1 MKTIFNDFVHLSWQR
16 LGSFLRVVFRYLWI
30 AVVWL
35 FRHVKLGIKEFT
47 KQIKRLIT
55 FVVPLIKM
63 GKEKLQTWYKESP
76 QIEYLRKSKVEFYV
90 RIEKWLIRFFHL
102 EHLELDRA
110 GISHV
115 KLGKPNELSF
125 VILKAITAL
134 FVALFIWA
142 ALADVDDISHAEGRV
157 IPSAK
162 MQVIQNME
170 GGIVQSIE
178 VRTGDRVDAGDLL
191 VTLSPTQFASEF
203 DSRNEQ
209 MMSLMAKSIRLLA
222 EIDDKE
228 LIFPE
233 ELKVKGG
240 EFITLE
246 IGEHSNRR
254 LKQKAELAVYE
265 NQLKNSLS
273 ELEIVTRLV
282 ERGLEPRLE
291 LIRNQSRA
299 AEARAK
305 LESQKRQYKAEAS
318 AELAKTMADLSPLQ
332 KSLPAIEDKFD
343 RTLVRAPVNGVV
355 NRVLVT
361 TTGGI
366 VKPGEP
372 IVEIVPS
379 DDLLVVEAKIN
390 PKDIGFVKLGQKAKI
405 KLTAY
410 DYSIFGGIE
419 GQIVNISA
427 DAVSSEER
435 GQQQYYYLA
444 RVETSSSM
452 INSLGK
458 KLPIIA
464 GMQAQVDVITGHKTV
479 LRYLLKPI
487 IGVKENAFRE
497 R

>member
-1 MKTIFNDFVHLSWQR
+1 M
-16 LGSFLRVVFRYLWI
+16 
-30 AVVWL
+30 
-35 FRHVKLGIKEFT
+35 
-47 KQIKRLIT
+47 
-55 FVVPLIKM
+55 
-63 GKEKLQTWYKESP
+63 
-76 QIEYLRKSKVEFYV
+76 
-90 RIEKWLIRFFHL
+90 
-102 EHLELDRA
+102 
-110 GISHV
+110 
-115 KLGKPNELSF
+115 
-125 VILKAITAL
+125 
-134 FVALFIWA
+134 
-142 ALADVDDISHAEGRV
+142 
-157 IPSAK
+157 
-162 MQVIQNME
+162 
-170 GGIVQSIE
+170 
-178 VRTGDRVDAGDLL
+178 
-191 VTLSPTQFASEF
+191 
-203 DSRNEQ
+203 
-209 MMSLMAKSIRLLA
+209 
-222 EIDDKE
+222 
-228 LIFPE
+228 
-233 ELKVKGG
+233 
-240 EFITLE
+240 
-246 IGEHSNRR
+246 
-254 LKQKAELAVYE
+254 YE

-299 AEARAK
+299 AEARTK

-343 RTLVRAPVNGVV
+343 RTMVRAPVNGVV

-390 PKDIGFVKLGQKAKI
+390 PKDIGFVKLGQKAKV

>member
-1 MKTIFNDFVHLSWQR
+1 
-16 LGSFLRVVFRYLWI
+16 
-30 AVVWL
+30 
-35 FRHVKLGIKEFT
+35 
-47 KQIKRLIT
+47 
-55 FVVPLIKM
+55 
-63 GKEKLQTWYKESP
+63 
-76 QIEYLRKSKVEFYV
+76 
-90 RIEKWLIRFFHL
+90 
-102 EHLELDRA
+102 
-110 GISHV
+110 
-115 KLGKPNELSF
+115 
-125 VILKAITAL
+125 
-134 FVALFIWA
+134 
-142 ALADVDDISHAEGRV
+142 
-157 IPSAK
+157 
-162 MQVIQNME
+162 
-170 GGIVQSIE
+170 
-178 VRTGDRVDAGDLL
+178 
-191 VTLSPTQFASEF
+191 
-203 DSRNEQ
+203 
-209 MMSLMAKSIRLLA
+209 
-222 EIDDKE
+222 
-228 LIFPE
+228 
-233 ELKVKGG
+233 
-240 EFITLE
+240 
-246 IGEHSNRR
+246 
-254 LKQKAELAVYE
+254 
-265 NQLKNSLS
+265 
-273 ELEIVTRLV
+273 
-282 ERGLEPRLE
+282 
-291 LIRNQSRA
+291 
-299 AEARAK
+299 
-305 LESQKRQYKAEAS
+305 
-318 AELAKTMADLSPLQ
+318 MADLSPLQ

>member
-1 MKTIFNDFVHLSWQR
+1 MKSIFNHFIRTCWQR
-16 LGSFLRVVFRYLWI
+16 FSSLLGAVFRYLWI
-30 AVVWL
+30 AIVWL
-35 FRHVKLGIKEFT
+35 YRHVKLGIKELT

-55 FVVPLIKM
+55 FVVPSIKM
-63 GKEKLQTWYKESP
+63 GKEKLDTWYKESP
-76 QIEYLRKSKVEFYV
+76 EIEHLRKSKVEFYV
-90 RIEKWLIRFFHL
+90 RIEKWLIHFFHL
-102 EHLELDRA
+102 EHLELDKA

-115 KLGKPNELSF
+115 KLGKPNELSY

-162 MQVIQNME
+162 MQVVQNME

-178 VRTGDRVDAGDLL
+178 VHQGDRVDAGDLL

-203 DSRNEQ
+203 DSRNQQ
-209 MMSLMAKSIRLLA
+209 MMSLMAKSIRLHA

-233 ELKVKGG
+233 ELKAKGG

-246 IGEHSNRR
+246 IGEYSNRR

-299 AEARAK
+299 AEARTK

-343 RTLVRAPVNGVV
+343 RTMVRAPVNGVV

-390 PKDIGFVKLGQKAKI
+390 PKDIGFVKLGQKAKV

>member
-1 MKTIFNDFVHLSWQR
+1 
-16 LGSFLRVVFRYLWI
+16 
-30 AVVWL
+30 
-35 FRHVKLGIKEFT
+35 
-47 KQIKRLIT
+47 
-55 FVVPLIKM
+55 
-63 GKEKLQTWYKESP
+63 
-76 QIEYLRKSKVEFYV
+76 
-90 RIEKWLIRFFHL
+90 
-102 EHLELDRA
+102 
-110 GISHV
+110 
-115 KLGKPNELSF
+115 
-125 VILKAITAL
+125 
-134 FVALFIWA
+134 
-142 ALADVDDISHAEGRV
+142 
-157 IPSAK
+157 
-162 MQVIQNME
+162 
-170 GGIVQSIE
+170 
-178 VRTGDRVDAGDLL
+178 
-191 VTLSPTQFASEF
+191 
-203 DSRNEQ
+203 
-209 MMSLMAKSIRLLA
+209 MAKSIRLHA

-228 LIFPE
+228 LAFPE
-233 ELKVKGG
+233 ELKAKGG

-246 IGEHSNRR
+246 IGEYNNRR

-299 AEARAK
+299 AEARTK

-343 RTLVRAPVNGVV
+343 RTMVRAPVNGVV

-372 IVEIVPS
+372 IIEIVPS

-444 RVETSSSM
+444 RVETTSSM